1 MNSEM
6 SIPNVLIANQS
17 NEENQNTEL
26 NTVRLTPNSFSNNTV
41 NFVLPK
47 LGHVL
52 DHNSSLVWS
61 VSWDD
66 YNPARITANQR
77 VCLKNFSGCLNTL
90 RRARMYVGGR
100 LLFTNPDPAQ
110 VIHIDKISTNPDHY
124 EEVED
129 VKLGGQHGFHLLEE
143 AGNGRSNIK
152 LAADV
157 STVNC
162 VAGADPQTPPADP
175 LDNFKRVTRA
185 LGSFST
191 TGTQNA
197 AWEGTIML
205 SDLFPALKGGIQ
217 IPIALLTEQVR
228 VEVDF
233 ETNFDEVALLV
244 RASGNAITAT
254 PSISIRNPLLILDYL
269 TYEPVVEAGLR
280 EAMAAGIT
288 IPYRQVDQITK
299 VIPAYTA
306 QNQQNDVFLGFQGK
320 LLMKVYA
327 SVRSANIVNT
337 VNSAMNRGN
346 GRCRSDALHDMKF
359 NLLVN
364 DLNIFDQKVDTC
376 SQRYNYLS
384 MAKQFPVYVYPNT
397 FDYNAQWNQPVS
409 TDDYNAGEVTI
420 GGSAATAANG
430 GLSDVFCR
438 DMIAGTQS
446 YVGIDLSKY
455 GPGGGINPANAGYRV
470 GSTPMILQLT
480 YNGGANGNVPPGTA
494 HTVDVFCESVKV
506 LQMRNGLVEVM
517 DA

>member
-6 SIPNVLIANQS
+6 SIPNVLIANQA

-26 NTVRLTPNSFSNNTV
+26 NTVRLTPNSFANNTV

-61 VSWDD
+61 VSWDGYD
-66 YNPARITANQR
+66 AARLTNDQR
-77 VCLKNFSGCLNTL
+77 VVLKNFSGCLNTL

-129 VKLGGQHGFHLLEE
+129 VKLGGQHGFHLLE
-143 AGNGRSNIK
+143 GSNNQTGVIK
-152 LAADV
+152 MGADV
-157 STVNC
+157 ST
-162 VAGADPQTPPADP
+162 ADPGF
-175 LDNFKRVTRA
+175 NRVTRA

-191 TGTQNA
+191 TGTDNA
-197 AWEGTIML
+197 AWEGTVLL

-217 IPIALLTEQVR
+217 IPIALLQEEIR

-233 ETNFDEVALLV
+233 ETDFSEVALVIRNTNPL
-244 RASGNAITAT
+244 ANTN
-254 PSISIRNPLLILDYL
+254 ISIRNPLMILDYL

-299 VIPAYTA
+299 VIPPYTTA
-306 QNQQNDVFLGFQGK
+306 AKQNDVFLGFQGK

-327 SVRSANIVNT
+327 SIRAANT
-337 VNSAMNRGN
+337 VNAVDSAMNRGN
-346 GRCRSDALHDMKF
+346 GRCRSRACKDMKF
-359 NLLVN
+359 NLIVN
-364 DLNIFDQKVDTC
+364 DLNIFDQPVDTS
-376 SQRYNYLS
+376 SQKYNYLS
-384 MAKQFPVYVYPNT
+384 MAKQFPVFIYPNS
-397 FDYNAQWNQPVS
+397 FDYNKRWNEATS
-409 TDDYNAGEVTI
+409 AEDYNAGEVI
-420 GGSAATAANG
+420 FGGTTNDPAV
-430 GLSDVFCR
+430 LSNAFCR
-438 DMIAGTQS
+438 DMVAGTQS
-446 YVGIDLSKY
+446 YIGVDLSKY

-470 GSTPMILQLT
+470 GSTPMILQIT
-480 YNGGANGNVPPGTA
+480 YDGGANANVPDGVA

>member
-26 NTVRLTPNSFSNNTV
+26 NTVRLNPNSFANNTV

-66 YNPARITANQR
+66 YNPARITNNQR
-77 VCLKNFSGCLNTL
+77 VVLKNFSGCLNTL

-129 VKLGGQHGFHLLEE
+129 VKLGGQHGFHLLEGAGGGGQE
-143 AGNGRSNIK
+143 AVIK
-152 LAADV
+152 MAADC
-157 STVNC
+157 ST
-162 VAGADPQTPPADP
+162 ADLVTSANPQAAAPN
-175 LDNFKRVTRA
+175 NFKRVTRA

-191 TGTQNA
+191 TATQNA
-197 AWEGTIML
+197 AWEGTVLL
-205 SDLFPALKGGIQ
+205 SDLFSALKGGIQ
-217 IPIALLTEQVR
+217 IPVALLNEDVR

-233 ETNFDEVALLV
+233 ETNFDEVAMV
-244 RASGNAITAT
+244 IRNTNALGGTN
-254 PSISIRNPLLILDYL
+254 ISIRNPLLILDYL
-269 TYEPVVEAGLR
+269 TYEPIVEAGLR
-280 EAMAAGIT
+280 QAMAQGIT
-288 IPYRQVDQITK
+288 IPYREVSQITK
-299 VIPAYTA
+299 VIPAFTTA
-306 QNQQNDVFLGFQGK
+306 NTQNDVFLGFQGK

-327 SVRSANIVNT
+327 SVRASNQVNGAL
-337 VNSAMNRGN
+337 SPLARGN
-346 GRCRSDALHDMKF
+346 GRCRSLALQDMKYQ
-359 NLLVN
+359 LLVN
-364 DLNIFDQKVDTC
+364 DLNIFDQPVDTC

-384 MAKQFPVYVYPNT
+384 MAKQFPVYVYPNS
-397 FDYNAQWNQPVS
+397 FDYNTRFSQAVGPL
-409 TDDYNAGEVTI
+409 DKNAAEFDF
-420 GGSAATAANG
+420 GGTTNDNA
-430 GLSDVFCR
+430 VFSNVHCR
-438 DMIAGTQS
+438 DCIAGSQS

-455 GPGGGINPANAGYRV
+455 GPSGGINPANAGYRV

-480 YNGGANGNVPPGTA
+480 YNGSGNAQLPDSTA

-506 LQMRNGLVEVM
+506 LQMRNGLVETM